1 MHTWAVV
8 ASDPKLVPPDSRWRR
23 RTFGLLG
30 ALSLLLRLPYW
41 FRTGINWDEGTF
53 VLMGRSV
60 LQGNLPY
67 VEAWDMKPPLAYLPF
82 ALFQVVPLPDL
93 LSVRLGGAVAV
104 FASAALL
111 ALSAREMV
119 SDRAGLLSG
128 VLCVCA
134 LSLLPSGQATMT
146 EPLALVPLLG
156 AFWFLQPRRRS
167 VVLAGALLGTAA
179 MIRLNLAYV
188 AVAAGL
194 VVFAFPRD
202 QPGSR
207 RIVRLAAYGAAGCV
221 PVLATFLPYL
231 WSGQAG
237 VWWSAVIQAPLD
249 YVGSGHDSAVVLA
262 DYGLRV
268 AEGLGRGTGNGVGF
282 GLVLWGAAVLG
293 IPLALARS
301 IKTGTPSPESLCLL
315 SAFLLG
321 TGIGI
326 ATGGAARVHYLLQL
340 VPFVT
345 LCASISLDVAL
356 GGALRPIALGGL
368 VVAGLSA
375 ALPTV
380 LEYQHVR
387 HRLQAGVP
395 MLHGSPA
402 EVARYLAGQGR
413 AGRDVWLLTD
423 HIAYQLLD
431 APIRGRLVHPSDVSK
446 ASMVRHALGPEATAA
461 NEVDRV
467 LQQNPT
473 FIVFD
478 QSGPPFGE
486 ESEAVD
492 RLQQEL
498 AKSYDLRANIRGR
511 LVYRRVD

>member
-1 MHTWAVV
+1 MA
-8 ASDPKLVPPDSRWRR
+8 ASDPKLVPPDARWRR
-23 RTFGLLG
+23 RTFGVLA

-93 LSVRLGGAVAV
+93 LSVRLGGALAV

-128 VLCVCA
+128 VLCVFA

-156 AFWFLQPRRRS
+156 AFWFLQAQRRN
-167 VVLAGALLGTAA
+167 VVWAGALLGAAA

-188 AVAAGL
+188 AVAAGF
-194 VVFAFPRD
+194 VVLLFPRD
-202 QPGSR
+202 QSWRGR
-207 RIVRLAAYGAAGCV
+207 GVRLTAYAAAGGV

-231 WSGQAG
+231 WSERVG
-237 VWWSAVIQAPLD
+237 VWWASVVQAPLD
-249 YVGSGHDSAVVLA
+249 YVASGHGPAVVLA
-262 DYGLRV
+262 EYGVQV
-268 AEGLGRGTGNGVGF
+268 AEGLSRWTGNGVGL
-282 GLVLWGAAVLG
+282 GLALWGAAALG
-293 IPLALARS
+293 IPLAIARCM
-301 IKTGTPSPESLCLL
+301 KAGTPSLESLCLL
-315 SAFLLG
+315 LAFLLG

-326 ATGGAARVHYLLQL
+326 ATGGVARGHYLLQL
-340 VPFVT
+340 VPFVA
-345 LCASISLDVAL
+345 LCAAVSLDVAL
-356 GGALRPIALGGL
+356 EGPSRRIVLAGL
-368 VVAGLSA
+368 AVAGLTA
-375 ALPTV
+375 ALPV
-380 LEYQHVR
+380 ALEYQHVR
-387 HRLQAGVP
+387 HRVQLGLPA
-395 MLHGSPA
+395 LHGGPA
-402 EVARYLAGQGR
+402 EVARYLSDERHGE
-413 AGRDVWLLTD
+413 RDVWLLTD

-431 APIRGRLVHPSDVSK
+431 VPIRGRLAHPSDYSK

-461 NEVDRV
+461 EEVDQILR
-467 LQQNPT
+467 QNPT

-492 RLQQEL
+492 RLREEL
-498 AKSYDLRANIRGR
+498 AKSYDLRANVRGR